1 MKEKCVLKK
10 QIIVCIMMTCF
21 IMVAL
26 VGCGNKKKDVI
37 EGTPTELL
45 TKLYETA
52 NLPEDFKAR
61 LDSFETY
68 EMTKEIEM
76 SILGTEDIAYVEGA
90 CSIPMI
96 QPNAFQMVLL
106 RVKDSDVET
115 VKEKLTE
122 NADLDKWICV
132 SAETM
137 LIESRGDLVLFI
149 MGDQESVYALNS
161 AFQNM

>member
-1 MKEKCVLKK
+1 MKMKCVKMRR
-10 QIIVCIMMTCF
+10 IIVCIMILNFVIATL
-21 IMVAL
+21 I
-26 VGCGNKKKDVI
+26 GCGNKKKDVI

-45 TKLYETA
+45 AKLYETA
-52 NLPEDFKAR
+52 DLSEDFKSR
-61 LDSFETY
+61 LDYFETY

-90 CSIPMI
+90 CSIPMM

-106 RVKDSDVET
+106 RVSDSDVET

-122 NADLDKWICV
+122 SADLDKWICV

-137 LIESRGDLVLFI
+137 LIESRGDLILFV

-161 AFQNM
+161 AFQNL